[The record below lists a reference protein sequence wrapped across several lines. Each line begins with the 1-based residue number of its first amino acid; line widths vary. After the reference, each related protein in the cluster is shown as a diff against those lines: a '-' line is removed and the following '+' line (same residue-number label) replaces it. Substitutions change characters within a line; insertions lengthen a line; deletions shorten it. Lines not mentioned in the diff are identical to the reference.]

1 MHQLLGV
8 RSQSLDSIKL
18 LQRQGCCC
26 HMTLGEMNLSP
37 EALL

>member
-8 RSQSLDSIKL
+8 RSKSLDCIKP

-26 HMTLGEMNLSP
+26 HVTLVEMNLSP